1 MERRE
6 PTAPN
11 PRKNCVTTMWEK
23 DKIIPLI
30 GVVLVISIIIPG
42 ALGLLIPAEE
52 TPSKATDMRI
62 SDVPGQSSTQR
73 LKAVLSPQPEDDE
86 KDLVRIVRESV
97 FLVNSRATQCM
108 ASLVLGNETTLKSTA
123 EIFGDEIDEIL
134 SEIDD
139 LNITSDSCLSLS
151 TEYQKNLREY
161 QDLSDLLE
169 SGIPKT
175 GNETGDICIRLIAV
189 SNQMIT
195 IYNSIEFDA
204 DTLNNLTKES
214 PLIAPID
221 TGENDTE
228 ENPGPAEAEGFS
240 IEGAFSRGENY
251 VYMDSK
257 EYNRISVTV
266 PEDTGKFTH
275 TFSYIDEDTKH
286 ETTMTAPEGE
296 KYYYLVIS
304 YRHAGHLDGKTET
317 ISPPKLKNHILVTST
332 KTYKPLSIAA
342 LGDSTSIGKSYT
354 ADKIERLQT
363 DGSTLIYEVPEEF
376 TPEGSYL
383 TVNLGTTWGKQT
395 WKLWD

>member
-1 MERRE
+1 
-6 PTAPN
+6 
-11 PRKNCVTTMWEK
+11 MWEK
-23 DKIIPLI
+23 DKIVPLM
-30 GVVLVISIIIPG
+30 GVVLVISIIIFG
-42 ALGLLIPAEE
+42 TLGLLIPAEK
-52 TPSKATDMRI
+52 TPSKATNIRI
-62 SDVPGQSSTQR
+62 SDVSGQSSTQR

-86 KDLVRIVRESV
+86 KDLVRIIRESV

-108 ASLVLGNETTLKSTA
+108 ASLAFGDETTLKSTA
-123 EIFGDEIDEIL
+123 ETFGDEINEIL
-134 SEIDD
+134 REIDN

-151 TEYQKNLREY
+151 IEYQKNLREY

-189 SNQMIT
+189 SNRMIT

-204 DTLNNLTKES
+204 DNLNNLTKES
-214 PLIAPID
+214 PLIASIDTGEVD

-228 ENPGPAEAEGFS
+228 ENPEPAEEEVFS

-257 EYNRISVTV
+257 EYNSISAMV
-266 PEDTGKFTH
+266 PRDSGKFTH

-286 ETTMTAPEGE
+286 KITMTAPEGK

-317 ISPPKLKNHILVTST
+317 VSPPKLKNHILVTST
-332 KTYKPLSIAA
+332 ETYKPLSIAA
-342 LGDSTSIGKSYT
+342 LGDATSIGKSYT
-354 ADKIERLQT
+354 GDKIERLQT
-363 DGSTLIYEVPEEF
+363 EGSTLIYEIPEEF
-376 TPEGSYL
+376 TCEDSYL